1 MQSSAETQQRV
12 DFIFEYLLNKRRRYD
27 GNSLVSLAV
36 KLESPH
42 ALDFLLSHPDR
53 WRVDLKSKNREGLA
67 PIHMAVKQKSIAM
80 FDLIAKHSAQLIL
93 PVGLQFANPTTVNIN
108 MYEDTITLIA
118 NLQEDGGISSETIL

>member
-1 MQSSAETQQRV
+1 M
-12 DFIFEYLLNKRRRYD
+12 LNKRRRYD

-36 KLESPH
+36 KLESPNT
-42 ALDFLLSHPDR
+42 LDYLLSNPDR

-108 MYEDTITLIA
+108 MYEDTMTLIA
-118 NLQEDGGISSETIL
+118 NLQEDGTMPS